1 MARNTNR
8 NRSRN
13 TRNQQY
19 DETMGSN
26 HFEGRFQ
33 SLYSGTQEMDDE
45 FSTGYGRDRKK
56 KRSSSNQSS
65 RQRSNSKNRRNDDRR
80 ADSRDMNGRNMQSRN
95 MRQDPYAR
103 GNYDRAR
110 YDQEYADFFNEDRG
124 GRNPRDS
131 RQGNRSRQGNGR
143 PSEFQEMRNA
153 FGSSLSI
160 LGKRTGALLKKA
172 NGDPEKQRRFRLPE
186 RNESNFTLLA
196 SVILLLVVGIVMV
209 TSSSYYYAYYSMGDS
224 LYFFRRQIIWTLIS
238 IVAMVLVS
246 RVPLTWIRGLAFPI
260 YLFSILCNILVFFI
274 GTEVNG
280 STRWLGVG
288 SLSFQPAELSKL
300 AVAIYISKLVD
311 DFKDQM
317 GKRRIFFIVFAAVL
331 IPTGLVAYQNLSS
344 GIIVA
349 AIGVIIMF
357 IGGARIKHFIMIIG
371 PVFGAAVLLVILPLI
386 VDVSTMGGPLGNFLR
401 EFAYRSSRVSAWLD
415 PFADSMG
422 DGYQTVQALYA
433 VGSGGFFGRGLG
445 HSIQKLGYI
454 PFAYNDIIFAVICE
468 ELGIF
473 GAGIVMLLFGVF
485 TWNGVK
491 ISLNSPNRYT
501 MLLTIGL
508 TGQIALQAVLN
519 VAVNTNSMPATGIS
533 LPFISY
539 GGSSMLFLMASVG
552 LILNISTYGAAE
564 RKKQALA
571 AQAQVQV
578 DPGSLPGKEGV

>member
-1 MARNTNR
+1 MARNNSSR
-8 NRSRN
+8 NRGGAR
-13 TRNQQY
+13 REKQY
-19 DETMGSN
+19 DETMGN
-26 HFEGRFQ
+26 NRFEGRFQ
-33 SLYSGTQEMDDE
+33 SLYSGSEAQDDE
-45 FSTGYGRDRKK
+45 FSTGYGRNRKK
-56 KRSSSNQSS
+56 KRSSSNTS
-65 RQRSNSKNRRNDDRR
+65 RQRTSQRSRQSQ
-80 ADSRDMNGRNMQSRN
+80 DSL
-95 MRQDPYAR
+95 RQDGRQRQERPA
-103 GNYDRAR
+103 YDRAQ
-110 YDQEYADFFNEDRG
+110 YDRDYADFFNEGRGENRNGGNRNGGNRNG
-124 GRNPRDS
+124 GR
-131 RQGNRSRQGNGR
+131 R
-143 PSEFQEMRNA
+143 PSEFQEMSSA

-160 LGKRTGALLKKA
+160 LGKRTGAMLKKA
-172 NGDPEKQRRFRLPE
+172 NGDPEKQRCFRLPE

-196 SVILLLVVGIVMV
+196 TVILLLVIGIVMV

-224 LYFFRRQIIWTLIS
+224 LYFFRRQLIWTLIS

-246 RVPLTWIRGLAFPI
+246 RVPLKWIRGMAFPI

-311 DFKDQM
+311 DFKDLM
-317 GKRRIFFIVFAAVL
+317 HKRRTFFIVFGAVL
-331 IPTGLVAYQNLSS
+331 LPTGLVAYQNLSS

-357 IGGARIKHFIMIIG
+357 IGGAKIKHFVMIIG
-371 PVFGAAVLLVILPLI
+371 PVFGAAALLVILPLI

-415 PFADSMG
+415 PFQDSMG

-468 ELGIF
+468 ELGVF
-473 GAGIVMLLFGVF
+473 GAAIVMLLFSVF

-491 ISLNSPNRYT
+491 ISLASPNRYT
-501 MLLTIGL
+501 QLLTISL

-519 VAVNTNSMPATGIS
+519 IAVNTNSMPATGIS

-552 LILNISTYGAAE
+552 LILNISTYSAAE
-564 RKKQALA
+564 KRKAQLA
-571 AQAQVQV
+571 MQEGAVQT
-578 DPGSLPGKEGV
+578 GTGMSAGKEGV

>member
-1 MARNTNR
+1 MARNNSSR
-8 NRSRN
+8 NRGGAR
-13 TRNQQY
+13 REKQY
-19 DETMGSN
+19 DETMGN
-26 HFEGRFQ
+26 NRFEGRFQ
-33 SLYSGTQEMDDE
+33 SLYSGSEAQDDE
-45 FSTGYGRDRKK
+45 FSTGYGRNRKK
-56 KRSSSNQSS
+56 KRSSSNTS
-65 RQRSNSKNRRNDDRR
+65 RQRTSERSRQSQ
-80 ADSRDMNGRNMQSRN
+80 DSLRQNGRQ
-95 MRQDPYAR
+95 RQERPA
-103 GNYDRAR
+103 YDRAQ
-110 YDQEYADFFNEDRG
+110 YDRDYADFFNEGRG
-124 GRNPRDS
+124 GNRNS
-131 RQGNRSRQGNGR
+131 RSGDNRNGGRR
-143 PSEFQEMRNA
+143 PSEFREMSSA
-153 FGSSLSI
+153 FGSSLSV
-160 LGKRTGALLKKA
+160 LGKRTGAMLKKA

-196 SVILLLVVGIVMV
+196 TVILLLVIGIVMV

-224 LYFFRRQIIWTLIS
+224 LYFFRRQLIWTLIS

-246 RVPLTWIRGLAFPI
+246 RVPLKWIRGMAFPI

-311 DFKDQM
+311 DFKDLM
-317 GKRRIFFIVFAAVL
+317 HKRRTFFIVFGAVL
-331 IPTGLVAYQNLSS
+331 LPTGLVAYQNLSS

-357 IGGARIKHFIMIIG
+357 IGGAKIKHFIMIIG
-371 PVFGAAVLLVILPLI
+371 PVFGAAALLVILPLI

-415 PFADSMG
+415 PFQDSMG

-468 ELGIF
+468 ELGVF
-473 GAGIVMLLFGVF
+473 GAAIVMLLFSVF

-491 ISLNSPNRYT
+491 ISLASPNRYT
-501 MLLTIGL
+501 QLLTISL

-519 VAVNTNSMPATGIS
+519 IAVNTNSMPATGIS

-552 LILNISTYGAAE
+552 LILNISTYSAAE
-564 RKKQALA
+564 KRKAQLA
-571 AQAQVQV
+571 MQEGAVQT
-578 DPGSLPGKEGV
+578 GAGMSAGKEGV